1 MPRVYAKATLPKNGA
16 DIYNAI
22 VADTPSLQS
31 AGLPFAAT
39 SNYPDGVASSR
50 DIGNLLYNNV
60 NLSNQFIPALLNGV
74 ALKVLQSKYWEDPWI
89 GLEKGK
95 LDYGEFVEEV
105 FIRLAKP
112 RTFDQKRA
120 EEEVF
125 KRDIPNVMTAFHS
138 LNYQKW
144 YKQSISNEDLRMAFA
159 SWGEL
164 VRFISAIIQN
174 MFKSAKYDIF
184 QTKLYMIGRAIL
196 NGAVGVTQIPS
207 LINKQSAEDAVAA
220 ARTLSLNLLEL
231 SPNYNFY
238 GVEND
243 TPLEDQV
250 IIINNKAAGKIDVS
264 VLAADFNMD
273 KAEFLTMHRLAV
285 SSFGNLNTARLGEL
299 YAGDPSYEE
308 ISAEE
313 LKLLDSIPFAIF
325 DRSWFQIYD
334 YFNGITNIYNPDG
347 VYWNYDYHVWK
358 IFGVSPFA
366 NAQIFNSVEPTVTA
380 VSVSPSALTISP
392 GQRGKVVANVETTGF
407 APQTVSWSSDTEG
420 VTVGQNGDIVVSGN
434 VASGTTATITATSTF
449 DTTKTGTSTVTVA

>member
-159 SWGEL
+159 SWSEL

-207 LINKQSAEDAVAA
+207 LTNKQSAEDAVAA

-264 VLAADFNMD
+264 VLAVDFNMD

>member
-207 LINKQSAEDAVAA
+207 LTNKQSAEDAVAA